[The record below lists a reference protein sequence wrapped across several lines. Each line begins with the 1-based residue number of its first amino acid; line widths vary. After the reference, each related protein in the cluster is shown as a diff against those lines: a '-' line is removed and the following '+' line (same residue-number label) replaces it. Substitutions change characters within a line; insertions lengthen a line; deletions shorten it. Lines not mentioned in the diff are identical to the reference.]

1 MKDYKIQQLQKQLV
15 KDYYKVIVPDTKVEV
30 IKRKLWELP
39 QKWIKLVIDYLNRD
53 KYLLVQWI
61 AKTIKSDNFWEVA
74 TYLDWALSRIDGL
87 IITFASLIKKKN
99 SF

>member
-1 MKDYKIQQLQKQLV
+1 MKI
-15 KDYYKVIVPDTKVEV
+15 EA

-61 AKTIKSDNFWEVA
+61 AKTIKQDNFAEVSL
-74 TYLDWALSRIDGL
+74 YLDWALSRIDGL